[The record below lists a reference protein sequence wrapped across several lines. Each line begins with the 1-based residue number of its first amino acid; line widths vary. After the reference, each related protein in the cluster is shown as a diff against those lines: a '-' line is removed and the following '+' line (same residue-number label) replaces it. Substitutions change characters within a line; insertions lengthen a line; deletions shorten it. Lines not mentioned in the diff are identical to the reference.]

1 MPNKRVNFSKA
12 ILKGLT
18 FLENRMVKNNNNN
31 NNNNRVDFSKR
42 NSKMARIKKKKLGA

>member
-31 NNNNRVDFSKR
+31 NRVDFQKEIRKWQGSK
-42 NSKMARIKKKKLGA
+42 